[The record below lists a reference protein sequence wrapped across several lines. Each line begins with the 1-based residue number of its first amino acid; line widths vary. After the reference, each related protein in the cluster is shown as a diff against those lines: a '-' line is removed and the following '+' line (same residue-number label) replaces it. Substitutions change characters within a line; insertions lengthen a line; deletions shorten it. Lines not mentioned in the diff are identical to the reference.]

1 MRALALLELRYMR
14 TMGALEAE
22 SGDPI
27 LGMSDAPDS
36 GSQPKEQETFDTTPD
51 GGLRAW
57 LVVLGGFL
65 TFFVTFGQSPQ
76 ASHLCL
82 LYS

>member
-36 GSQPKEQETFDTTPD
+36 GSQP
-51 GGLRAW
+51 
-57 LVVLGGFL
+57 
-65 TFFVTFGQSPQ
+65 
-76 ASHLCL
+76 
-82 LYS
+82 